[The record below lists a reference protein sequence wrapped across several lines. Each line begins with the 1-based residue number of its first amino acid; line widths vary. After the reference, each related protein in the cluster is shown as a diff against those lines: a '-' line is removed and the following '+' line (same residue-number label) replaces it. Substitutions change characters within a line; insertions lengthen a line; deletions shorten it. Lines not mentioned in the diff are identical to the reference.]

1 MTAGLSLM
9 RSILTP
15 LAKSV
20 LLPVGLTTL
29 VSAKESVVQKK
40 ISRSSMKALII
51 SSEEM
56 EYIMKFVKSLKKLRL
71 LIEGVNKTI
80 KNEAKEQKGRFLGML
95 IGTSAVS
102 LLGRKT

>member
-9 RSILTP
+9 RSMLTP
-15 LAKSV
+15 LAKSI
-20 LLPVGLTTL
+20 LLPLGLTTL
-29 VSAKESVVQKK
+29 VSTKESVVQKK
-40 ISRSSMKALII
+40 ISGSSMKTLII

-56 EYIMKFVKSLKKLRL
+56 EYIMKFVKSLKKSDL
-71 LIEGVNKTI
+71 LIEGVSKTI

-102 LLGRKT
+102 VLGRKI

>member
-29 VSAKESVVQKK
+29 VSTKESVAQTK

-56 EYIMKFVKSLKKLRL
+56 EYIMKFVKSLKKLGL

-80 KNEAKEQKGRFLGML
+80 KMKQKNKKVDFL
-95 IGTSAVS
+95 V
-102 LLGRKT
+102 R